1 MPGVLLS
8 PFHQPERSPLSRRVA
23 HFSFLELEAL
33 LPHSALIV
41 HHGFAEVSAATSS
54 PGAERLDV
62 LLPLL
67 VDTFVGVRAS
77 DCLETP
83 NVEGAARAAVDGAGL
98 GLRVVEMV
106 GFVSQKALADEPAPE
121 SVVHALADVVELP

>member
-1 MPGVLLS
+1 MEG
-8 PFHQPERSPLSRRVA
+8 
-23 HFSFLELEAL
+23 EATGL
-33 LPHSALIV
+33 
-41 HHGFAEVSAATSS
+41 AEVSAATSS

-67 VDTFVGVRAS
+67 VDTFVGVQAS
-77 DCLETP
+77 DGLETT

-106 GFVSQKALADEPAPE
+106 GLVSQKAFADEPAPE